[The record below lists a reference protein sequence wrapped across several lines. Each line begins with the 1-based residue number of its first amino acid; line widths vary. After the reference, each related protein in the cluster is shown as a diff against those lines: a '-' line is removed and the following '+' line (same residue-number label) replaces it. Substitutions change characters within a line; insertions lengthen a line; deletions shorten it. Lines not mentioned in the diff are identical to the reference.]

1 MSLQTPGRKSEQVKF
16 GTKIGISSV
25 PKLEFEG
32 SLQVQE
38 LS

>member
-1 MSLQTPGRKSEQVKF
+1 MSLQNPGSKRQVKDGRKTGS
-16 GTKIGISSV
+16 SSV